1 MLISTS
7 KELLRRAVE
16 YRQMAILARGHE
28 TIRALNTLAVRFALL
43 AAKREIK
50 ETSGD
55 EAGDIRIGPA
65 DRVGGYPG
73 HLHYPRLS
81 ASEPTWASL
90 AVSPRDS

>member
-1 MLISTS
+1 MQVSVNWPYRRLADLTS

-16 YRQMAILARGHE
+16 YRQMAILARGHG

-55 EAGDIRIGPA
+55 EAGDHQ
-65 DRVGGYPG
+65 DRSGTG
-73 HLHYPRLS
+73 
-81 ASEPTWASL
+81 
-90 AVSPRDS
+90 

>member
-1 MLISTS
+1 MQVSVNWPYRRLADLTS

-16 YRQMAILARGHE
+16 YRQMAILARPGHE

-55 EAGDIRIGPA
+55 EAGDHQ
-65 DRVGGYPG
+65 DRSRTG
-73 HLHYPRLS
+73 
-81 ASEPTWASL
+81 
-90 AVSPRDS
+90 